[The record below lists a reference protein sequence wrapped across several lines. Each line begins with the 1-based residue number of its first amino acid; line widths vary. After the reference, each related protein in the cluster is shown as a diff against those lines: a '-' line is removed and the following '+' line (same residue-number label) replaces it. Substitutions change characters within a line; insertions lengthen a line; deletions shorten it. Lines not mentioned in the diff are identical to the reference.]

1 MIIRP
6 FDLLWQ
12 PDLIKDLKPFGVQ
25 ITNAPINGFIH
36 LEMFAV
42 KRIMS
47 SIIIIKYGIMQKPH
61 A

>member
-1 MIIRP
+1 M
-6 FDLLWQ
+6 
-12 PDLIKDLKPFGVQ
+12 KPFGVQ
-25 ITNAPINGFIH
+25 ITNASINGFIH

-61 A
+61 ALNKLGCQVRNKHLLGF